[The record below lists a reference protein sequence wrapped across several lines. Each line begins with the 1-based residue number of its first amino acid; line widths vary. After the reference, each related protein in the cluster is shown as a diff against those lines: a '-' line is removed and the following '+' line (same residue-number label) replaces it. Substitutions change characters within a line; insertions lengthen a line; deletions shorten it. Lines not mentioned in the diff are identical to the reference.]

1 MAALRT
7 DRETIFVGGT
17 RLMTTDG
24 LRWLLPFIPVVAS
37 LFAAR
42 GIVHIFQLESYQFPG
57 YFRALTRNRVHAW
70 LPGLCVAAVSVA
82 LYYVYDLV
90 ASSGAPGWAVTTAT
104 FLLLGVSAALGKL
117 VAIRL
122 NERKAKKKFA
132 FTGRVKRL
140 YAISAVVMGAL
151 SLCMAISPVAILPAL
166 WPLLLPLIVAL
177 CGLFAWPLE
186 KLISEFYFRDARH
199 KLLRDPGLIRIGITG
214 SYGKTSV
221 KHIIG
226 TILSEKY
233 PTLVTPASYN
243 TPMGVSRAIREQ
255 LTPSH
260 QVFVAEMGARHV
272 GDIRELC
279 RLVKPNIGV
288 LTSVG
293 PQHLET
299 FRTIERVARAKYELI
314 EALPA
319 DSRSYFCD
327 DHALCKQLYDRTEKP
342 KTLVSLTAGEAD
354 VWSEDSTVSA
364 EGSAFNLCIRDK
376 GTVRCHTLLLGEHN
390 IINILM
396 AAAVAS
402 DLGLSPTQIAHGI
415 SKLKPVPS
423 RLELITSPAGFTIIN
438 DAFNSNPVGAKA
450 ALKVLSQFTGRR
462 IVITPGMVELGA
474 HEADYNREFGRAI
487 AGAADIAIIV
497 GKKRAKPILDGLAE
511 AGFPK
516 EKIFRVD
523 SLDASTAL
531 LATLARRE
539 DTVLYENDLPDHYQ
553 EA

>member
-1 MAALRT
+1 
-7 DRETIFVGGT
+7 
-17 RLMTTDG
+17 MTTDG

-70 LPGLCVAAVSVA
+70 LPGLCVATASVL
-82 LYYVYDLV
+82 LYYIYDLI
-90 ASSGAPGWAVTTAT
+90 ASSGAPGWAVTAAT
-104 FLLLGVSAALGKL
+104 ILLLGISAVLGGL
-117 VAIRL
+117 VAVRL
-122 NERKAKKKFA
+122 NEKKAKKKFT

-140 YAISAVVMGAL
+140 YATSAVVMGAL
-151 SLCMAISPVAILPAL
+151 SLWLAVSPMAILPAL

-186 KLISEFYFRDARH
+186 KLISGFYLRDARR

-233 PTLVTPASYN
+233 PTLVTPASFN
-243 TPMGVSRAIREQ
+243 TPMGVSRAIREL

-260 QVFVAEMGARHV
+260 QVFVAEMGARHM

-279 RLVKPNIGV
+279 RLVKPTIGV

-299 FRTIERVARAKYELI
+299 FKTIERVAKAKYELF

-327 DHALCKQLYDRTEKP
+327 DHAICKQLYDRTEKP
-342 KTLVSLTAGEAD
+342 KTLISLTAGEAD
-354 VWSEDSTVSA
+354 VWSGNIAVSA
-364 EGSAFNLCIRDK
+364 EGSAFDLCIRGK
-376 GTVRCHTLLLGEHN
+376 GKVRCHTLLLGEHN
-390 IINILM
+390 IVNILTS
-396 AAAVAS
+396 AAVAS
-402 DLGLSPTQIAHGI
+402 DLNLTLTQIANGI
-415 SKLKPVPS
+415 SKLKPVSS
-423 RLELITSPAGFTIIN
+423 RLELIPSPAGFTVIN

-450 ALKVLSQFTGRR
+450 ALKVLSQFPGRR
-462 IVITPGMVELGA
+462 IIITPGMVELGA

-487 AGAADIAIIV
+487 AEAADIAIIV
-497 GKKRAKPILDGLAE
+497 GKKRARPILDGLTE

-516 EKIFRVD
+516 ENMYRVD